1 MSAKWVRSQEWDRQH
16 LTGPLTPLRWLLH
29 AFSSI
34 SLAIFFLAML
44 AVYGVLASVPVGLIA
59 LLPTYL
65 LYAATLL
72 ITVAIV
78 AGLPL
83 WGWLRITRSRAFS
96 VRFAVG
102 LVLFILVALVAIWGW
117 YAIAWPV
124 MRYNESS
131 HSGLRLF
138 AGFVEQYKAV
148 SVRRTPAL
156 EMTELEFYGWWP
168 LKLLLVL
175 FVVNMATATVRRIEF
190 VLPNLGVL
198 TVHTGIVTLGLGS
211 AAYSVAKLE
220 GDVLLLSGPPDPG
233 ATSSAA
239 PTPGPMEVG
248 FFDNTRVVLRVS
260 QVRTPQERAAL
271 GLPPDMEAD
280 QRRLFGVPRYND
292 YNLGAVTALDVLPEP
307 GDEGRTLSIPVPPT
321 SSASSA
327 LADPDISFRVVGYAA
342 AAELVPAWRK
352 VDAAP
357 GTTPP
362 DQPVRYIEMRT
373 TLDRNQNELP
383 DGKDRLVQT
392 MGFMP
397 TVPSERVVQIANA
410 IGIEYTRNL
419 SEERWAELTAD
430 IPMPADTGKRP
441 AGGLIVRITEQN
453 IARIFPIEPGGTI
466 DVGGY
471 TLELTSLSARPPF
484 PIITPGFEGAGSSVA
499 IVRITPPAAAG
510 AAGAKPFD
518 RYVYSR
524 FPELTQDISATEK
537 NAQGMPL
544 RTPPSPDIQLAFID
558 ATMVQVHLDERPD
571 GTVRGFIRLP
581 LVQGKGVS
589 VIRTD
594 ALKTGDSLPV
604 GPSLRFKLGER
615 LPSVER
621 TAVPRRI
628 TGPQRE
634 KDLGTH
640 KQAAIA
646 VEVSTPAANGQPA
659 WSTTV
664 WLPFQLY
671 TNERVGATSS
681 FVRLPGGRTVQLSFG
696 RLWHSLPGLG
706 LQLADFSMMP
716 YPHSEQPQDFRSDL
730 IVTKFDH
737 AGRPAATERR
747 ATSLNE
753 PLLESPY
760 LWDSERSSLVNAAAW
775 IGSTLGDTRFKFS
788 QSGWDSGGW
797 TETKA
802 RADSGE
808 LPRPYGRFT
817 ILGVGN
823 NPGIK
828 VIALGAVLTCVGIPW
843 AFYVKPWMIRRR
855 KAAFARA
862 AAEGRFPSPEPAAQP
877 ATANPSAMEVNS

>member
-1 MSAKWVRSQEWDRQH
+1 LSAKWVRSQEWDRQH
-16 LTGPLTPLRWLLH
+16 LTGPLTPVRWLLH

-34 SLAIFFLAML
+34 SLAIFFLVL
-44 AVYGVLASVPVGLIA
+44 VAVYGVLASVPVGLLA
-59 LLPTYL
+59 LVPTYL

-78 AGLPL
+78 AGVPL
-83 WGWLRITRSRAFS
+83 WGWLSIARSRSFA

-102 LVLFILVALVAIWGW
+102 LVLFLLLALAAVWGW
-117 YAIAWPV
+117 HAIAWPV
-124 MRYNESS
+124 MRYDESS
-131 HSGLRLF
+131 HTGLRLF

-168 LKLLLVL
+168 LKLLLLL

-198 TVHTGIVTLGLGS
+198 TVHAGIVTLGLGA
-211 AAYSVAKLE
+211 AAYSAAKLE
-220 GDVLLLSGPPDPG
+220 GDVLLLAGPPDSASG
-233 ATSSAA
+233 GGSAA

-248 FFDNTRVVLRVS
+248 FFDNTRVVLRVN

-271 GLPPDMEAD
+271 GLPPDMETD
-280 QRRLFGVPRYND
+280 QRRLFGLPRYND
-292 YNLGAVTALDVLPEP
+292 YNLAAVTALDVLPEP

-321 SSASSA
+321 HPASAA
-327 LADPDISFRVVGYAA
+327 LTDPDISFRVVGYAA

-362 DQPVRYIEMRT
+362 DQPVRYVEMRT

-419 SEERWAELTAD
+419 PEQRWAELTAD
-430 IPMPADTGKRP
+430 IPMPADMNKRP
-441 AGGLIVRITEQN
+441 AGGLIVRIPAQN

-471 TLELTSLSARPPF
+471 SLELTSLSPRPPF

-499 IVRITPPAAAG
+499 VVRITPPAAPGDAG
-510 AAGAKPFD
+510 VKPFD
-518 RYVYSR
+518 RYIYSR
-524 FPELTQDISATEK
+524 FPELTQDLSATEK

-544 RTPPSPDIQLAFID
+544 RTPPRPDIELSFID
-558 ATMVQVHLDERPD
+558 ASMVQVHFDERPD

-581 LVQGKGVS
+581 LAQGKGVS

-604 GPSLRFKLGER
+604 GPSLVLRLGER

-671 TNERVGATSS
+671 TNERVGATASI
-681 FVRLPGGRTVQLSFG
+681 VRVPGGRTVQLAFG
-696 RLWHSLPGLG
+696 RLWHPLPGLG
-706 LQLADFSMMP
+706 LQLADFSMTP

-737 AGRPAATERR
+737 AGRPVANERR

-760 LWDSERSSLVNAAAW
+760 LWDSERSGIVNAVAW

-802 RADSGE
+802 RADTGE

-828 VIALGAVLTCVGIPW
+828 IIALGAVLTCAGIPW
-843 AFYVKPWMIRRR
+843 AFYVKPWMINRR
-855 KAAFARA
+855 KRAFAQA
-862 AAEGRFPSPEPAAQP
+862 AANGRPPVRTQAPAP
-877 ATANPSAMEVNS
+877 LSAMEVKP